1 MLPKYRRLLLWWLL
15 MKQERNIVDWLLRRK
30 KRRSEGMALVCLRQ
44 RLLLLRL
51 LSVEI
56 REVQTVIKQT
66 HRRWHIQ
73 WSLAVL
79 LLLKRLKL
87 LIKLR
92 RYLRADAEKGV
103 LFKHVTP
110 IHHALILLSTAW
122 LLINFLCR
130 AGPTLPDKSKRARK
144 LFRFKHPPRAIKGQ
158 QLLNHQWRRMWL
170 LRRTETIIPGG
181 EAESGERSAELF
193 LDPTFWNFR
202 RINHIGNTQ
211 LFRLVLVNI
220 P

>member
-1 MLPKYRRLLLWWLL
+1 M
-15 MKQERNIVDWLLRRK
+15 
-30 KRRSEGMALVCLRQ
+30 
-44 RLLLLRL
+44 
-51 LSVEI
+51 EI

-193 LDPTFWNFR
+193 FGSDILELSKDKSYWQSPIISTCTSKYTLKKKNP
-202 RINHIGNTQ
+202 GNIC
-211 LFRLVLVNI
+211 I
-220 P
+220 PSGLNRAGRAS